1 MSEYADGDGWE
12 DVYISFDR
20 PVDSP
25 KGLIVATSL
34 SQGRD
39 RSRYLSLLC
48 AGQARQTERRGS
60 DDRGTIRSAHARAR
74 QVDPELKSETL
85 FQKKRTERARREG
98 KHKTRGTASD
108 AKKR

>member
-1 MSEYADGDGWE
+1 MSECGDGWE
-12 DVYISFDR
+12 DVYISFDDR
-20 PVDSP
+20 FTHPRG
-25 KGLIVATSL
+25 GLIVAT
-34 SQGRD
+34 RD

-85 FQKKRTERARREG
+85 FQKERTERARREG

-108 AKKR
+108 AKKKR